1 MAAADAPRIRRT
13 PQNTQFTLVLKP
25 NQSFNYCLL
34 RYSPRYNLSRRVYD
48 VKTYPILS
56 PQGATILIYGHE
68 NGVTLVWR
76 GGRRFKPSGDDQ
88 STHQNGASSNNDDA
102 VMVIDS
108 DDDAAG
114 PSSGTAFVDQP
125 EFEETTEQGPYPE
138 VVQTLDLSFG
148 TPVLN
153 VAVMPL
159 DVAAKDAGSAKTTLH
174 GETIV
179 FAVSCITNDVYVIT
193 LPLTPPSPASKARPE
208 LKGDLLAGKAGSGAW
223 GESLILLAGQSK
235 RSEGLA
241 ISLVK
246 PSGTGK
252 NAKPPRAVVASHS
265 KHASGVLQFW
275 DVPLDAKSK
284 PERPLEPFQTEFL
297 PSPLKKISFN
307 PTHTT
312 QLLTVASPN
321 AVRIYDYAVPSL
333 PPDSEATGP
342 FPTQGSWLLSLYQ
355 PFARP
360 SHTRK
365 PVLDAAWISH
375 GRAIFTLLADGMWGV
390 WDIDGASPIS
400 SGATISTKLKSGVK
414 GASLTTFSISGYV
427 EGTSSL
433 RNIATSAKDSH
444 AGEFAPMTPHTR
456 KQATASL
463 SSNATLDRLATVR
476 GGISVAT
483 IPSAGKNVQDESL
496 VLWVGG
502 LDHVCIIP
510 GMARF
515 WDSQLRKGGGGGVNL
530 FSGAQPTRM
539 VKLTD
544 LSTGLL
550 GEPCCGVALIA
561 NLTGDRD
568 STNQEG
574 GLPAEVV
581 IRGETR
587 VVIVKDGD
595 DGHARK
601 VGAVGLRRRLFS
613 KEMPSAIIVHGE
625 KDKSQRMSFNL
636 STAKAGSL
644 RFKSFS
650 QDAIDADNNSTT
662 TTGSSRPR
670 VGFDF
675 ASTLADAA
683 DASADLSRDVEAE
696 MLGIMDIDQALEAME
711 DTRGS
716 GRKKVFFEE

>member
-1 MAAADAPRIRRT
+1 
-13 PQNTQFTLVLKP
+13 
-25 NQSFNYCLL
+25 
-34 RYSPRYNLSRRVYD
+34 
-48 VKTYPILS
+48 
-56 PQGATILIYGHE
+56 
-68 NGVTLVWR
+68 
-76 GGRRFKPSGDDQ
+76 
-88 STHQNGASSNNDDA
+88 
-102 VMVIDS
+102 MVIDS
-108 DDDAAG
+108 DDEAG
-114 PSSGTAFVDQP
+114 DQASGNAFVDKP

-159 DVAAKDAGSAKTTLH
+159 DLATKTAGGASTALLR
-174 GETIV
+174 ETIV

-193 LPLTPPSPASKARPE
+193 LPLTPPSPLSKARST
-208 LKGDLLAGKAGSGAW
+208 LKGDLLAGKAGSGVW

-246 PSGTGK
+246 PTGTGK
-252 NAKPPRAVVASHS
+252 NAKPLRAVVASHS
-265 KHASGVLQFW
+265 KHASGVLQLW

-321 AVRIYDYAVPSL
+321 AVRIYDYAVSSL

-342 FPTQGSWLLSLYQ
+342 FPAQGSWLLSLYQ

-360 SHTRK
+360 SQTRK
-365 PVLDAAWISH
+365 PILDAAWISH

-390 WDIDGASPIS
+390 WDVDGASPIS

-414 GASLTTFSISGYV
+414 GASLTAFSISGYV

-433 RNIATSAKDSH
+433 RNIAANMKENNS
-444 AGEFAPMTPHTR
+444 GEFAPMTPHTR

-463 SSNATLDRLATVR
+463 SSNATLDRLATVH
-476 GGISVAT
+476 GGISVAA
-483 IPSAGKNVQDESL
+483 IPTTGKNVQDESIA
-496 VLWVGG
+496 LWVGG
-502 LDHVCIIP
+502 LEHVCIIP

-550 GEPCCGVALIA
+550 GEPCCGVDLIA
-561 NLTGDRD
+561 NSPGNGDAA
-568 STNQEG
+568 NQEG

-587 VVIVKDGD
+587 VVIVRDGD
-595 DGHARK
+595 DGQTRK
-601 VGAVGLRRRLFS
+601 VGTVGSRRRLFS

-636 STAKAGSL
+636 STAKTGSL

-650 QDAIDADNNSTT
+650 QDVASADENARAV
-662 TTGSSRPR
+662 GLSRPR